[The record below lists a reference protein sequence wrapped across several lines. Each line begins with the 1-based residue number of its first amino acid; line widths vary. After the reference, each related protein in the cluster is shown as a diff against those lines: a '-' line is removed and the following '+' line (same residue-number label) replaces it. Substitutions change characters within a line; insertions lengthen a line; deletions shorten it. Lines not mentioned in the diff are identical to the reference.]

1 MSAIRLQ
8 KILAEAGVAS
18 RRAAEG
24 YIREGR
30 VAVNGRKVT
39 ELGVRA
45 DPSTDTITVD
55 GQPVRARR
63 KLYVA
68 LHKPRGFLCTR
79 QDPEGRQIVH
89 DLLPAEWKNLVPV
102 GRLDRESEGLL
113 LLSNDGEFCLRLT
126 HPRYGIRKRYVAVVE
141 GRLEEALLKPLTE
154 GIRDAGEM
162 LKAERVRLLSANQS
176 HSRVELELAEGRN
189 REVRRLLGWLG
200 FPVVEL
206 RRMQIG
212 PIRLGELP
220 PGRWRVLSP
229 AEVKSL
235 LPAPR

>member
-1 MSAIRLQ
+1 MAAIRLQ
-8 KILAEAGVAS
+8 KILAEAGIAS

-24 YIREGR
+24 FIREGR
-30 VAVNGRKVT
+30 VAVNGAKVT

-45 DPSTDTITVD
+45 DPATDTITVD
-55 GQPVRARR
+55 GQPVRPRR

-68 LHKPRGFLCTR
+68 LNKPRGFLCTR
-79 QDPEGRQIVH
+79 QDTEGRRIAH
-89 DLLPAEWKNLVPV
+89 DLLPPEWKNLVPV
-102 GRLDRESEGLL
+102 GRLDRDSEGLL
-113 LLSNDGEFCLRLT
+113 LLTNDGDFCLRLT

-141 GRLEEALLKPLTE
+141 GKLDESLLKPLTE
-154 GIRDAGEM
+154 GIRDAGEL

-176 HSRVELELAEGRN
+176 HSRVELDLSEGRN
-189 REVRRLLGWLG
+189 REVRRLLGSLG

-206 RRMQIG
+206 RRTQIG
-212 PIRLGELP
+212 PLRLGELP